1 MNERPGRHRAA
12 LVASGLVA
20 VAVGVGLHG
29 FLRGPPTPES
39 TALDP
44 LDRARSSLW
53 AHVESLGY
61 TPDATEGAGFD
72 VDPGAPGLTSALHG
86 RRFIFVARAARSAHA
101 DVFLLHASIAPN
113 GAPVAL
119 GAVVPLT
126 ETPDAD
132 ETWLAVEGPR
142 IAFTTRYAGRY
153 TGVTVLE
160 LDADMPDP
168 ALGWKG
174 AFVRGVSNLLQ
185 WGRVAGV
192 KSERLLL
199 DRPTS
204 DLRVH
209 WDPTAPGV
217 LVVSRPSPG
226 APGTW
231 EEGRVAWGARGGTGV
246 AWLLPVERPQ
256 AERSWLSWAVDTAR
270 GVSWIGPERIYALER
285 AFFSLSDAVQTLIA
299 RLSGTPTVRPVADLE
314 PVAAEPAPSVGGASA
329 PDPLDRPPPALAPRV
344 RPEMT
349 DEGRWRPVAFRP
361 RAAGA
366 PPTFWRTT
374 WRADPDRPDAITEL
388 VYIDPRQVRLGV
400 VGGTEHPRST
410 TGEVGTGA
418 VPVQVRERTVA
429 AFNGGFQAIHGGY
442 GMVVEGRV
450 LLPPVAQA
458 ATVQMFEEGHVGLGT
473 WPADTLESAFGTA
486 SLRQNLPPLIED
498 GRFNPQGAKLWGF
511 ALKGADPVYTWRSAL
526 ARTRRGALLY
536 GVCVRCS
543 AEGLAIALL
552 EADATYAV
560 HLDMNISNIGFE
572 WWRPTRS
579 GAEGLEHRALLP
591 EMWRADEPRYMA
603 PHPRDFFYLTERPWA
618 PALARPRAPRSPVEV
633 PGLRGPGEWPPPVF
647 TLSGTGGAEGPVALA
662 FDAERFEV
670 VPEDA
675 PFDCALSLHRGAV
688 GEGLPDSTAGDA
700 LAPGLARLE
709 VSSVPTDPSLRLGL
723 RGPDAPFS
731 PGPGHLFQQLP
742 APRPSTGR
750 PRWLLGVDAEGWL
763 FFAGGTPRIEEAGAL
778 LERLGAALV
787 LDPAPVDGGPRLECG
802 AHAVLDAAAP
812 HHAHRLL
819 LRRVSGSRRPWVGG
833 LD

>member
-1 MNERPGRHRAA
+1 MNERLRGHRAA
-12 LVASGLVA
+12 LLTSGLFA
-20 VAVGVGLHG
+20 VAVGAMLHG
-29 FLRGPPTPES
+29 ALRGPPAPES
-39 TALDP
+39 PETDP
-44 LDRARSSLW
+44 TQRARAALW

-61 TPDATEGAGFD
+61 APDATEGAGFD
-72 VDPGAPGLTSALHG
+72 ESPGAPGMASALQG
-86 RRFIFVARAARSAHA
+86 RRFIFVARSARNPHA

-113 GAPVAL
+113 GVPVAL
-119 GAVVPLT
+119 GAVLPLT

-132 ETWLAVEGPR
+132 ETWLAVEGRR

-160 LDADMPDP
+160 LDADVPDP

-174 AFVRGVSNLLQ
+174 ALVRTVSNLLQ
-185 WGRVAGV
+185 WGRTAGV

-199 DRPTS
+199 DRPTI
-204 DLRVH
+204 DLRVD

-226 APGTW
+226 TPGAW

-270 GVSWIGPERIYALER
+270 GLSWIGPDRIYALER

-299 RLSGTPTVRPVADLE
+299 RLSGTPTARPVPDLE
-314 PVAAEPAPSVGGASA
+314 PVPVEPALVTGGAAA
-329 PDPLDRPPPALAPRV
+329 PEPLEQPPVALAPRLH
-344 RPEMT
+344 PEMT

-374 WRADPDRPDAITEL
+374 WRADRDRPDAITEL

-418 VPVQVRERTVA
+418 VPAHLRERTVA

-442 GMVVEGRV
+442 GMAVDGRV
-450 LLPPVAQA
+450 LLPPLPQA
-458 ATVQMFEEGHVGLGT
+458 ATVQMFDDDRVGLGT
-473 WPADTLESAFGTA
+473 WPAHPTESAFGTA

-543 AEGLAIALL
+543 AEGLADALL
-552 EADATYAV
+552 EADAVYAM

-572 WWRPTRS
+572 WWRSTRS
-579 GAEGLEHRALLP
+579 GPESLEHRALLP
-591 EMWRADEPRYMA
+591 EMWRADEPRYTT

-618 PALARPRAPRSPVEV
+618 PALAGPRAPRSPVEV
-633 PGLRGPGEWPPPVF
+633 PGLRGSGEWPPPVF
-647 TLSGTGGAEGPVALA
+647 TLAPAGDAEVPVALA
-662 FDAERFEV
+662 FDADRFEV
-670 VPEDA
+670 VPEGTS
-675 PFDCALSLHRGAV
+675 FDCALSLHRSVV

-700 LAPGLARLE
+700 LAPGLARIE
-709 VSSVPTDPSLRLGL
+709 VSATPTAPTLRLRL
-723 RGPDAPFS
+723 RGPDAPYEA
-731 PGPGHLFQQLP
+731 GPGHLFQQLP

-750 PRWLLGVDAEGWL
+750 PRWLLGADADGWL
-763 FFAGGTPRIEEAGAL
+763 FFAGGTPRVEEASAL
-778 LERLGAALV
+778 LERLGAAIV

-802 AHAVLDAAAP
+802 PRAVLDPAAP

-819 LRRVSGSRRPWVGG
+819 LRRVSGTRRPWVGG